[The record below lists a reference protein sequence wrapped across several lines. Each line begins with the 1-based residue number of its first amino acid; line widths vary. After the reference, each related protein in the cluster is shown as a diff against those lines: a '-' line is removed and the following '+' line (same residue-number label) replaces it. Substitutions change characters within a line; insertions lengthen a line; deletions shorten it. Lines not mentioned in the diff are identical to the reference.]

1 MEFNVTKK
9 PLNNKTERV
18 RNKSKSESSS
28 RKKVK
33 EKRIWQKWLQPFLK
47 IKKLKYDRIYY
58 EK

>member
-1 MEFNVTKK
+1 MKFNVIKK

-33 EKRIWQKWLQPFLK
+33 EKRIWKKLLQPFYK

>member
-9 PLNNKTERV
+9 PLNNKTEGV
-18 RNKSKSESSS
+18 RNKSQSESFS